1 MKMMLLLFAVE
12 HLLLCF
18 PVSILCFNIYLRNSY
33 LDEFFPQV
41 TEERR
46 STIFAYSLLM
56 TCPVVFILLHILQ
69 YQLFLLY
76 NRTGHPWSKILAPKS
91 YKKGSNLYFWNL
103 FKNFDQRPRN
113 SNLNYILN
121 LKFRK

>member
-41 TEERR
+41 TEERE

-76 NRTGHPWSKILAPKS
+76 NRTGHPWSRILAQKS
-91 YKKGSNLYFWNL
+91 YKKGTTNATYSYFWDL
-103 FKNFDQRPRN
+103 
-113 SNLNYILN
+113 
-121 LKFRK
+121 LKVWNKDHETPI